1 MHWISALQVEN
12 VLAEQAEQR
21 RRVSASWGPLRA
33 RRPRRPGAGPS
44 PGPGLRSVV
53 RLPPA
58 RPAER
63 AAPPRADHDAA

>member
-12 VLAEQAEQR
+12 VLAEQAERR
-21 RRVSASWGPLRA
+21 RRVSAAWGPPRA

-44 PGPGLRSVV
+44 PDPRPRSVV

-58 RPAER
+58 WAESDAPSR
-63 AAPPRADHDAA
+63 AEDDAA